1 MSQAQT
7 TYSLI
12 MAYFQ
17 MQGINTKRDQSRN
30 AAVMKEYNDLSKIIA
45 DYKRGVMTI
54 EGRERLQ
61 EIKNRFSAYKLAE
74 DNRIKLLALDL
85 KQEDSIRDSA
95 TKLREATIQSRT
107 RLTIAQQNNIDN
119 TFERIASEVTA
130 PSGQSQDRQV
140 VAAFL
145 GSLTSDGTTDRIKTA
160 AYPEVINAIK
170 TKYGIDLRSEAYQN
184 SLPPDMKNRVQEFV
198 SGAEKIRVIQS
209 EQERELDAVEAEME
223 AAVADLGKIKGI
235 DEAAQEKRAEARRR
249 LSDGAAKAN
258 AIFDARDGGEAKQQE
273 VIKIIRQSQ
282 EEDEFLKRLDARHKM
297 LDAQLAGRSGQ
308 FSGSAGQTKT
318 QRIAQ
323 IIGRDN
329 FRQWAY
335 DNGYTDDDLGFVT
348 LNAKGQPIMDTYS
361 PGKRSTRAILQ
372 FEHQLKRPGS
382 QSRLFGPRRQTN
394 ELHIFDLVI
403 DDEMAEGLKHGDGQW
418 RTIVVDGKDQY
429 VTQDEINEY
438 RDEYLTGTVQLA
450 RFDGV
455 DTPFLKA
462 GDDFYTYDEATNTYN
477 KADLPEGKAASD
489 AKLSS
494 SLVTQD
500 NEGVISRYVTV
511 DDLNEGTEG
520 FRITDFRLAKE
531 GEVETLAASYADLGI
546 KSTGQPPPGSTRRVR
561 GIRLR
566 THQKDVIAGKA
577 FGNNAETYIDTDT
590 GLEIR
595 IDPKNKLNTEVHE
608 TRPSTN
614 FRDFKTFL
622 RKRKMSRLRE
632 RTLDKTAG
640 DPSEERTVN
649 GHKVKFF
656 GTSETNLY
664 DKAMSTIEGPD
675 LKPTR
680 AERTAYLQEV
690 AVNNAREDRI
700 NAAAVVPVL
709 AAAAE
714 AAEQRFNSAPEGSPE
729 RRQAYQE
736 MLAAQKANRDALEAL
751 GDIERNLRTQADELA
766 AAATTELPEE
776 GDAPLD
782 TPEDQPGR
790 VRGTDMPAVQRGEVL
805 AAAADDAASMRAG
818 GLETLKTN
826 PQQGIAMLRRA
837 YELGD
842 EKDDSILLLISAAE
856 ARQGNTDEAQRVLDQ
871 YTTKTT
877 DVDIAPGSNAAR
889 VSRFIGDQRQAAVEG
904 QEAAEAAEQRRNQEI
919 QDAIVAQRRADD
931 AAREAEATAAATAE
945 REERERQEAIEERET
960 LDRVARE
967 DASMQA
973 TVREFVADLEAEDAR
988 AAQQKI
994 AGTTPEAARTQEEIR
1009 RAQLPEDLV
1018 DPEDPAAGAAALA
1031 AAREASKDAPPDTR
1045 MPTTQADIDAA
1056 MAEVDRDSAT
1066 ERRVERLK
1074 EAGRKRRRAIAS
1086 MQRAQEE
1093 EERAAKLAAV
1103 TADQTLGPAGSPRS
1117 MIADALRGR
1126 DEKNRQPAEAAPPAQ
1141 EFDAPEEIEFQPTQI
1156 EVEETQPQGG
1166 PSLMQEA
1173 ARDPS
1178 SRGQPSRSSPTDTAQ
1193 VTTGVGVP
1201 GERDKFVAE
1210 SKELIKKNMQIR
1222 DMIYGNQRGMA

>member
-1 MSQAQT
+1 
-7 TYSLI
+7 

-462 GDDFYTYDEATNTYN
+462 GDDFYTYDEATNTYS

-1018 DPEDPAAGAAALA
+1018 DPEDFTETAAMY
-1031 AAREASKDAPPDTR
+1031 AARQPPINPNLPLTE
-1045 MPTTQADIDAA
+1045 ADIGA
-1056 MAEVDRDSAT
+1056 
-1066 ERRVERLK
+1066 
-1074 EAGRKRRRAIAS
+1074 
-1086 MQRAQEE
+1086 
-1093 EERAAKLAAV
+1093 
-1103 TADQTLGPAGSPRS
+1103 
-1117 MIADALRGR
+1117 
-1126 DEKNRQPAEAAPPAQ
+1126 
-1141 EFDAPEEIEFQPTQI
+1141 
-1156 EVEETQPQGG
+1156 
-1166 PSLMQEA
+1166 
-1173 ARDPS
+1173 
-1178 SRGQPSRSSPTDTAQ
+1178 
-1193 VTTGVGVP
+1193 
-1201 GERDKFVAE
+1201 
-1210 SKELIKKNMQIR
+1210 
-1222 DMIYGNQRGMA
+1222 